1 MLHNLQALRAFA
13 ALNVALFHVIGT
25 SPSYDFPTETLG
37 LLGLWGA
44 NGVDLFFVLSG
55 FIMFY
60 SQRGTGV
67 SWSRFLLMR
76 VIRIVPT
83 YWFLSLL
90 LFFLIAVFPSIFRSG
105 VLDLEFLGISLLFL
119 ARPILGTTPYLYLG
133 WTLEFEFLFYLLFAI
148 SLALKRPQHAVYFVT
163 ASLVLVVFGIGV
175 TSIFFE
181 FIFGALIA
189 LATKN
194 RQFPQALGWVS
205 LLFGAAL
212 LLAQIPYP
220 LNDLLPRSVYS
231 GIPASFVVFG
241 LVVLPQRRMGLAG
254 VLGDASYS
262 IYLIQVFTIPAFY
275 KFLALIDL
283 KTTHTDFLGIMALAG
298 TAFGGWLL
306 YVLFERP
313 VTRVLKRFATQN
325 SSVPEEKAPS

>member
-1 MLHNLQALRAFA
+1 MLHNLQSLRAFA
-13 ALNVALFHVIGT
+13 ALNVVLFHIIGT
-25 SPSYDFPTETLG
+25 SESYDFGTETLG

-60 SQRGTGV
+60 SQRGSGA
-67 SWSRFLLMR
+67 SWSHFLCMR

-83 YWFLSLL
+83 YWFLSIL
-90 LFFLIAVFPSIFRSG
+90 LFFLIAAFPSVFRSG

-163 ASLVLVVFGIGV
+163 AAFVLVVFGVGV
-175 TSIFFE
+175 TSMCFE
-181 FIFGALIA
+181 FVLGALIA
-189 LATKN
+189 LATKE
-194 RQFPQALGWVS
+194 RQFPVALGWVS
-205 LLFGAAL
+205 LLFGSSL
-212 LLAQIPYP
+212 LLAQIAYP
-220 LNDLLPRSVYS
+220 LNDLLPRLVYS
-231 GIPASFVVFG
+231 GIPAIFVVFG

-275 KFLALIDL
+275 KFLVLMNVE
-283 KTTHTDFLGIMALAG
+283 TTHTDFLGIMALVA

-306 YVLFERP
+306 YVSFERP
-313 VTRVLKRFATQN
+313 VTRGLKRFVTRS
-325 SSVPEEKAPS
+325 SSVPQEKPV